1 MENNPAPEPEK
12 KKGLKVL
19 KKIMKKPHSKGNEI
33 ALNIDINTLSDLVI
47 DDSNEIGKSYKNI
60 YKIFIEKQND
70 ALKDILEIKI
80 NSNCRNKI
88 NIQQIREDEIFILN
102 TTEKFSFIDTV
113 YNSSYR
119 KIIDTQSE
127 KNYNTLEINLPV
139 IEENMTDLLLK
150 NKKLLNQDLIIDF
163 SYNNEIFDYQLNDIL
178 VTFQTEYNTRDT
190 SISMDDKKYFYN
202 YVKDNKN
209 LEKYE
214 DTINNFIT
222 LIEFLNNSKKE
233 ENCEFK
239 GDSLISQAIAAIDDS
254 ISADFKEIFK
264 EKAELTV
271 NKLSKLLDYYLKLI
285 FIDIKKEMMKY
296 QEEKEQNGQNE
307 QKEQKEQKEKEEQM
321 ETKPKEVISNL
332 DEKITAQL
340 DEYFKKKDIII
351 DKEELENA
359 IRLFITLVLFREKD
373 KKNKIKLNRKNLIDY
388 LKSPDLW
395 NIKVYKNENFNLNL
409 NELKLI
415 KIQINQTIL
424 LLNYLTEGQEIDEFK
439 IMEEN
444 IKEDNQAAAELPPLN
459 NQDDV
464 EPPGENPEEEEEE
477 ESENESEEVKE
488 RD

>member
-1 MENNPAPEPEK
+1 
-12 KKGLKVL
+12 
-19 KKIMKKPHSKGNEI
+19 
-33 ALNIDINTLSDLVI
+33 
-47 DDSNEIGKSYKNI
+47 
-60 YKIFIEKQND
+60 
-70 ALKDILEIKI
+70 
-80 NSNCRNKI
+80 
-88 NIQQIREDEIFILN
+88 
-102 TTEKFSFIDTV
+102 
-113 YNSSYR
+113 
-119 KIIDTQSE
+119 
-127 KNYNTLEINLPV
+127 
-139 IEENMTDLLLK
+139 
-150 NKKLLNQDLIIDF
+150 
-163 SYNNEIFDYQLNDIL
+163 
-178 VTFQTEYNTRDT
+178 
-190 SISMDDKKYFYN
+190 
-202 YVKDNKN
+202 
-209 LEKYE
+209 
-214 DTINNFIT
+214 
-222 LIEFLNNSKKE
+222 
-233 ENCEFK
+233 
-239 GDSLISQAIAAIDDS
+239 
-254 ISADFKEIFK
+254 
-264 EKAELTV
+264 
-271 NKLSKLLDYYLKLI
+271 
-285 FIDIKKEMMKY
+285 
-296 QEEKEQNGQNE
+296 
-307 QKEQKEQKEKEEQM
+307 M

-395 NIKVYKNENFNLNL
+395 KIKVYKNENFNLNL

>member
-1 MENNPAPEPEK
+1 
-12 KKGLKVL
+12 
-19 KKIMKKPHSKGNEI
+19 
-33 ALNIDINTLSDLVI
+33 
-47 DDSNEIGKSYKNI
+47 
-60 YKIFIEKQND
+60 
-70 ALKDILEIKI
+70 
-80 NSNCRNKI
+80 
-88 NIQQIREDEIFILN
+88 
-102 TTEKFSFIDTV
+102 
-113 YNSSYR
+113 
-119 KIIDTQSE
+119 
-127 KNYNTLEINLPV
+127 
-139 IEENMTDLLLK
+139 
-150 NKKLLNQDLIIDF
+150 
-163 SYNNEIFDYQLNDIL
+163 
-178 VTFQTEYNTRDT
+178 
-190 SISMDDKKYFYN
+190 
-202 YVKDNKN
+202 
-209 LEKYE
+209 
-214 DTINNFIT
+214 
-222 LIEFLNNSKKE
+222 
-233 ENCEFK
+233 
-239 GDSLISQAIAAIDDS
+239 
-254 ISADFKEIFK
+254 
-264 EKAELTV
+264 
-271 NKLSKLLDYYLKLI
+271 
-285 FIDIKKEMMKY
+285 
-296 QEEKEQNGQNE
+296 
-307 QKEQKEQKEKEEQM
+307 M

-395 NIKVYKNENFNLNL
+395 DIKVYKNENFNSNL

-444 IKEDNQAAAELPPLN
+444 IKEDNQAAAEPPPLN